1 MNRKKIMVIGA
12 SIITVILVIAA
23 FIFWP
28 RRLLPKSAMLQL
40 DAVTIKIA
48 DGKCTGITGISVDDQ
63 KKVRMILQKYTCHL
77 CADPQNGDEDWE
89 CTLSYFSQKK
99 DRMDAWWLLDIY
111 KDKAYRNY
119 GNYYYVV
126 NNSDGLR
133 QELYEVLKPYVE

>member
-1 MNRKKIMVIGA
+1 MTRKKILVIGA

-28 RRLLPKSAMLQL
+28 RRLLTKSAMLQL

-48 DGKCTGITGISVDDQ
+48 DGKCTGITGISVEDQ

-77 CADPQNGDEDWE
+77 CADPQKGDEDWE
-89 CTLSYFSQKK
+89 CTLSYYSQKK

>member
-1 MNRKKIMVIGA
+1 MA
-12 SIITVILVIAA
+12 STSSGFSMTA
-23 FIFWP
+23 FLWKYSLYF
-28 RRLLPKSAMLQL
+28 RLSIRASP
-40 DAVTIKIA
+40 AVTIKIA

-77 CADPQNGDEDWE
+77 CADPQKGDEDWE

-133 QELYEVLKPYVE
+133 QELNSRINVYEIAGVTFHVTPA

>member
-48 DGKCTGITGISVDDQ
+48 DGKCTGIAGISVDDQ

-77 CADPQNGDEDWE
+77 CADPQKGDEDWE

>member
-1 MNRKKIMVIGA
+1 MNRKKILVIGA

-77 CADPQNGDEDWE
+77 CADPQKGDEDWE

-99 DRMDAWWLLDIY
+99 DRGI
-111 KDKAYRNY
+111 
-119 GNYYYVV
+119 
-126 NNSDGLR
+126 NSSA
-133 QELYEVLKPYVE
+133 

>member
-1 MNRKKIMVIGA
+1 MNRKKILVIGG
-12 SIITVILVIAA
+12 SIIVVILIVVA

-28 RRLLPKSAMLQL
+28 RRLLPKNAMLQL

-48 DGKCTGITGISVDDQ
+48 DGKCTGITGISVEDQ

-77 CADPQNGDEDWE
+77 CADPQKGDEDWE

-119 GNYYYVV
+119 GKYYYVV

>member
-1 MNRKKIMVIGA
+1 MNRKKILVIGA

-23 FIFWP
+23 FIFLP

-77 CADPQNGDEDWE
+77 CGDRNMGDVVWE
-89 CTLSYFSQKK
+89 CSLS
-99 DRMDAWWLLDIY
+99 
-111 KDKAYRNY
+111 
-119 GNYYYVV
+119 
-126 NNSDGLR
+126 
-133 QELYEVLKPYVE
+133 

>member
-1 MNRKKIMVIGA
+1 MKQKKNIIISI
-12 SIITVILVIAA
+12 SIILGILIVVA

-28 RRLLPKSAMLQL
+28 RRLLPKNAMLQL

-48 DGKCTGITGISVDDQ
+48 DGKCTGITGISVEDQ
-63 KKVRMILQKYTCHL
+63 KTIRMILQKYTCHL
-77 CADPQNGDEDWE
+77 CADPQKGDEDWE

-111 KDKAYRNY
+111 KDKVYRNY

>member
-1 MNRKKIMVIGA
+1 MNRKKILVTGG
-12 SIITVILVIAA
+12 SIIVVILIVVA

-28 RRLLPKSAMLQL
+28 RRLLPKNAMLQL

-48 DGKCTGITGISVDDQ
+48 DGKCTGITGISVEDQ

-77 CADPQNGDEDWE
+77 CADPQKGDEDWE

-119 GNYYYVV
+119 GNYSYVV

-133 QELYEVLKPYVE
+133 QELYEVLKPYLE

>member
-1 MNRKKIMVIGA
+1 MNRKKILVIGA

-48 DGKCTGITGISVDDQ
+48 DGKCTGITGISVEDQ

-77 CADPQNGDEDWE
+77 CADPQRVM
-89 CTLSYFSQKK
+89 K
-99 DRMDAWWLLDIY
+99 I
-111 KDKAYRNY
+111 
-119 GNYYYVV
+119 GNAHCHTFHRKRIVWMHGGFWTYIRTKHTEITEIIIM
-126 NNSDGLR
+126 L
-133 QELYEVLKPYVE
+133 

>member
-77 CADPQNGDEDWE
+77 CADPRKGDEDWE
-89 CTLSYFSQKK
+89 CTLSYYSQKRIVWMHGGFWTYIRTK
-99 DRMDAWWLLDIY
+99 HTEITEIIIML
-111 KDKAYRNY
+111 
-119 GNYYYVV
+119 
-126 NNSDGLR
+126 
-133 QELYEVLKPYVE
+133 

>member
-1 MNRKKIMVIGA
+1 
-12 SIITVILVIAA
+12 
-23 FIFWP
+23 
-28 RRLLPKSAMLQL
+28 MLQL

-77 CADPQNGDEDWE
+77 CADPQKGDEDWE

-133 QELYEVLKPYVE
+133 QELYEVLEPYVE

>member
-1 MNRKKIMVIGA
+1 MRNEQKKDPGDRCKHYNCYIGN
-12 SIITVILVIAA
+12 SGFL
-23 FIFWP
+23 P

-77 CADPQNGDEDWE
+77 CADPQKGDEDWE

>member
-1 MNRKKIMVIGA
+1 MNRKKILVIGG
-12 SIITVILVIAA
+12 SIIGVILIVVA

-28 RRLLPKSAMLQL
+28 RRLLPKNAMLQL

-48 DGKCTGITGISVDDQ
+48 DGKCTAITGISVEDQ

-77 CADPQNGDEDWE
+77 CADPQKGDEDWE

-119 GNYYYVV
+119 GNYSYVV

>member
-1 MNRKKIMVIGA
+1 MNRKKILVIGG
-12 SIITVILVIAA
+12 SIIVVA

-28 RRLLPKSAMLQL
+28 RRLLPKNAMLQL

-48 DGKCTGITGISVDDQ
+48 DGKCTGITGIRVEDQ

-77 CADPQNGDEDWE
+77 CADPQKGDEDWE